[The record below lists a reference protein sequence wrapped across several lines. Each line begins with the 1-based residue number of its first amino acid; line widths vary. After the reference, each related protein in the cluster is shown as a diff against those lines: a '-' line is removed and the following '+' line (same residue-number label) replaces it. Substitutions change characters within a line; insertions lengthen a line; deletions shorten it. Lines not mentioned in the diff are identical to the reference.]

1 MTAADW
7 KDSLL
12 LRSYAYSSSFST
24 AMANSDE
31 YSDEN
36 ADMGDVSA
44 QLEALGLDAD
54 IVEIDLQDMPQAKR
68 EAALRSLG
76 VVLPR
81 HH

>member
-1 MTAADW
+1 MTTADW

-12 LRSYAYSSSFST
+12 LRSYAYGSSFNS
-24 AMANSDE
+24 AMANAEDSNTE
-31 YSDEN
+31 TTEAGS
-36 ADMGDVSA
+36 VPA
-44 QLEALGLDAD
+44 QLEALGLDAYM
-54 IVEIDLQDMPQAKR
+54 VLADLRHMSQPKR

>member
-1 MTAADW
+1 MTTADW

-24 AMANSDE
+24 AMASSDE
-31 YSDEN
+31 SIHAN
-36 ADMGDVSA
+36 ANMSDVSA